1 VALRVAVVDGPGV
14 TRDEGWLRAVCA
26 EWGSELGVEAAL
38 TIASDELTLEDA
50 VRRVRSRADAL
61 VIAPGESEDSVRVA
75 EAVAAAGIRSV
86 AVDLHSVRAAPTRVA
101 LAASYALRGRGID
114 GYRWALRHHVSA
126 AAWPFATHAY
136 GSLDDQVGDLRLPE
150 APPPHPVVALL
161 HGGGWKEHW
170 TRDVMEGAAV
180 DLTRRGYATWNLEYR
195 RVGPGGGG
203 WPTTFLDVAAGLDAL
218 VELSRHHPLDLDRV
232 TVLGHSAGGQ
242 LALWSAARSAGDPGG
257 PARVRP
263 ALVVAVAA
271 VADLVEAS
279 RRGLVGGEDI
289 AARFLGGTPETV
301 ADRYAVASPLE
312 RLPLGVPQLVV
323 QGSRDYITDLRDLA
337 RRYVDRATR
346 AGDPVELL
354 ELDGAEHLEVVDA
367 STAAWTAI
375 AERIDERVGAVHDRD
390 MLRAQ

>member
-1 VALRVAVVDGPGV
+1 VALRIAVVDGPGIA
-14 TRDEGWLRAVCA
+14 RDEGWLRAACA
-26 EWGSELGVEAAL
+26 EWARELGVEAAL
-38 TIASDELTLEDA
+38 TVASDERTLADA
-50 VRRVRSRADAL
+50 VRHARSRADAL
-61 VIAPGESEDSVRVA
+61 VIGPGESENSAVVA
-75 EAVAAAGIRSV
+75 EAVTAAGVPSV
-86 AVDLHSVRAAPTRVA
+86 AVDLHAVRAAHTRVA
-101 LAASYALRGRGID
+101 LAASYAIRGRGID
-114 GYRWALRHHVSA
+114 GYRWALRHLVWA
-126 AAWPFATHAY
+126 AALPFETHAY
-136 GSLDDQVGDLRLPE
+136 GPLDDQVGDLRLPD

-170 TRDVMEGAAV
+170 TRDLMDGAAV

-218 VELSRHHPLDLDRV
+218 VELSGRHQLDLDRV

-242 LALWSAARSAGDPGG
+242 LALWSASRSTGDPGG
-257 PARVRP
+257 AARVRP
-263 ALVVAVAA
+263 ALVVAIAA

-279 RRGLVGGEDI
+279 RRGLVGGDDI
-289 AARFLGGTPETV
+289 AARLLGGTPETV
-301 ADRYAVASPLE
+301 PDRYALASPLE

-323 QGSRDYITDLRDLA
+323 QGSRDYLTDLRDLA

-354 ELDGAEHLEVVDA
+354 ELDAAEHLEVVDA

-375 AERIDERVGAVHDRD
+375 AERIDERVGTAGDRA